1 MANLYLS
8 GNPLIK
14 GSVILSEYTDA
25 SQNSEGSCI
34 YVKNDLSV
42 NSPILVI
49 SATGT
54 PGLTAV
60 KYENETA
67 PENYTSQF
75 VSEKN
80 GKVRLEKNGNT
91 LQWASNKLVTF
102 ITYAKITDKVLENA
116 PKNIYVIPGEKI
128 DLKDIPAAVNIPG
141 YERTG
146 WQCISGES
154 SNTWDPES
162 QITEDM
168 QVQEIWAL
176 KVPTVTI
183 AKENGLSI
191 FWY

>member
-102 ITYAKITDKVLENA
+102 ITYDHSTRSTCWSESLVPIT
-116 PKNIYVIPGEKI
+116 
-128 DLKDIPAAVNIPG
+128 
-141 YERTG
+141 
-146 WQCISGES
+146 
-154 SNTWDPES
+154 
-162 QITEDM
+162 
-168 QVQEIWAL
+168 
-176 KVPTVTI
+176 
-183 AKENGLSI
+183 
-191 FWY
+191 